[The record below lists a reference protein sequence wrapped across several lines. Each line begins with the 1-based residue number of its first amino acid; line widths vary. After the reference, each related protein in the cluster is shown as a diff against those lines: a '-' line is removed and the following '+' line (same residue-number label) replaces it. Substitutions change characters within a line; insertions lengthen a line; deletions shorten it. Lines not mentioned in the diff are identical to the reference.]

1 MEKLYIKPIGI
12 ISIIDN
18 GIFIKIKQEYIK
30 ALQALEGFSHINVLW
45 WFNDFD
51 NETARETLEIKQ
63 PYKKSPE
70 IMGIFSTRS
79 PVRPNPI
86 ALSIVKIINIDYTNG
101 IIKIPHIDAHDRS
114 PVIDIKPYT
123 PSLDR
128 VEKPIVP
135 EWCKHWPLS
144 LEQSANFNWSNEFNF

>member
-1 MEKLYIKPIGI
+1 MDKLSIKPIGNI
-12 ISIIDN
+12 CIKDNEISI
-18 GIFIKIKQEYIK
+18 KIGQEYIK
-30 ALQALEGFSHINVLW
+30 ALQALDGFGHINVFW
-45 WFNDFD
+45 WFSDFD
-51 NETARETLEIKQ
+51 NDKARKTLEVKQ
-63 PYKKSPE
+63 PYKNSPK
-70 IMGIFSTRS
+70 IMGIFATRS

-86 ALSIVKIINIDYTNG
+86 ALSTVKVLNIDYNNG
-101 IIKIPHIDAHDRS
+101 LIKIPYIDAKDGS

-128 VEKPIVP
+128 VENPEVP